1 MSAPILTL
9 STQSGA
15 PALSGETGKLCDV
28 LSAAL
33 IINKAFSAVS
43 GGSFLDRT
51 TEARLDTG
59 TAFTMMQTPGTSD
72 EFYLGMS
79 AKFNRAT
86 FKLATLGIG
95 GTYVWEFW
103 NGSAWTTLAVTDGTV
118 GFTQNG
124 IVTWTIPGAWATTA
138 VNGTTQ
144 FWIRVRLTVAN
155 STNPTVTYCTVGG
168 WIEAFSGT
176 SKRAYRSTVGNQMYL
191 RVQDDGPGVGTFK
204 EARITGYESMT
215 DVDTGVAPF
224 PTAAQGVGGIAMVV
238 ARKSVTADATARAYL
253 ILADDRTFY
262 MFVLTAD
269 VASNYMG
276 FMFGEI
282 FSLAS
287 GDSYRTLIIAR
298 ATENSGAAADKIDA
312 FSSAIN
318 TAQTGHFMPRRY
330 DATGT
335 SITVGKLMDQA
346 KTTAGT
352 GQSLGNVPYPN
363 TPDGGLYICSIWIN
377 EAVTTVLRA
386 RMRGVFVVLHAG
398 TNFADGDTF
407 SGTGVFTGK
416 SFRIIRI
423 LNNNGGA
430 NGLFALE
437 TSDTWE
443 VN

>member
-1 MSAPILTL
+1 
-9 STQSGA
+9 
-15 PALSGETGKLCDV
+15 
-28 LSAAL
+28 
-33 IINKAFSAVS
+33 
-43 GGSFLDRT
+43 
-51 TEARLDTG
+51 
-59 TAFTMMQTPGTSD
+59 
-72 EFYLGMS
+72 
-79 AKFNRAT
+79 
-86 FKLATLGIG
+86 
-95 GTYVWEFW
+95 
-103 NGSAWTTLAVTDGTV
+103 
-118 GFTQNG
+118 
-124 IVTWTIPGAWATTA
+124 
-138 VNGTTQ
+138 
-144 FWIRVRLTVAN
+144 
-155 STNPTVTYCTVGG
+155 
-168 WIEAFSGT
+168 
-176 SKRAYRSTVGNQMYL
+176 
-191 RVQDDGPGVGTFK
+191 
-204 EARITGYESMT
+204 MT

-287 GDSYRTLIIAR
+287 GDSYRTLIIGR
-298 ATENSGAAADKIDA
+298 ATENSGAAADRIDA

-318 TAQTGHFMPRRY
+318 TAVTGHFMPRRF

-335 SITVGKLMDQA
+335 SITASKLMDQA
-346 KTTAGT
+346 KTTSGT
-352 GQSLGNVPYPN
+352 GQSAGNVPYPN
-363 TPDGGLYICSIWIN
+363 TPDGGLYICPVWVN
-377 EAVTTVLRA
+377 EAVTTVLRG
-386 RMRGVFVVLHAG
+386 RLRGVFVVLHAG
-398 TNFADGDTF
+398 VNFADGDTF
-407 SGTGVFTGK
+407 SGTGVFAGK